1 VVAAPSAVRH
11 TKKIYFFLVVSWK
24 LLTFVSKIEK
34 KKIDMDNLKQKKEE
48 AVRKWKQLF
57 EHKKEMEQKFLQYRN
72 VDVYAQF
79 G

>member
-1 VVAAPSAVRH
+1 
-11 TKKIYFFLVVSWK
+11 
-24 LLTFVSKIEK
+24 
-34 KKIDMDNLKQKKEE
+34 MDNLKQKKEE